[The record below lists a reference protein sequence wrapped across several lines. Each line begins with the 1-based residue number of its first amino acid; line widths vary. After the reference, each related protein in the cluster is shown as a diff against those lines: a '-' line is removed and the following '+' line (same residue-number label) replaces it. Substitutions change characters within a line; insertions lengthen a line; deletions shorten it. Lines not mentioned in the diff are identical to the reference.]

1 MNRTVLAV
9 VTDLFFVAKIQGVAR
24 AAGVTLHVSAP
35 ASAAAEAA
43 ALQPD
48 LILLDLHATTD
59 LRTFVAQLREDT
71 RAPLVGFYSHVD
83 GETRRLAI
91 AAGVDQVL
99 PRSAFVARLANI
111 LAGGTAPT
119 TSPEEET

>member
-24 AAGVTLHVSAP
+24 AAGVSLHVSTP
-35 ASAAAEAA
+35 ADAAAESAA
-43 ALQPD
+43 HAPD
-48 LILLDLHATTD
+48 LIVLDLHAVSD
-59 LRTFVAQLREDT
+59 LTEFVTQLRKGT

-91 AAGVDQVL
+91 EAGVDQVL
-99 PRSAFVARLANI
+99 PRSAFVTRLGDI
-111 LAGGTAPT
+111 LTGGQAQT
-119 TSPEEET
+119 TSTEEES